1 MEPVKEIGDPLRL
14 FLSYAHADEKYVN
27 ELRKDLKL
35 MERNGLIR
43 SWYDRALIAGE
54 KWEARILE
62 ELNDADIIVCQISRD
77 FLNSDFCV
85 LTELDKAI
93 QRKEAGESELVAYL
107 LEHCGWKE
115 VPKLSGFQ
123 MLPQDAKPLSE
134 WKGKQDKYWRAV
146 AEGIQA
152 VIKKL
157 RQQPRAS
164 QEGRRRMIADKN

>member
-1 MEPVKEIGDPLRL
+1 
-14 FLSYAHADEKYVN
+14 
-27 ELRKDLKL
+27 
-35 MERNGLIR
+35 
-43 SWYDRALIAGE
+43 
-54 KWEARILE
+54 
-62 ELNDADIIVCQISRD
+62 
-77 FLNSDFCV
+77 
-85 LTELDKAI
+85 
-93 QRKEAGESELVAYL
+93 
-107 LEHCGWKE
+107 
-115 VPKLSGFQ
+115 